1 VSGLTPNTA
10 ATPSTRSPILVITPE
25 NQGTLK
31 VLIFGDSQ
39 TGGARGTG
47 SKIREKLIAAGLSAN
62 NVHVSTNVSM
72 TTEFL
77 IEMATFNSGR
87 GDFKGESPLLN
98 NDARWRT
105 PRGRHA
111 THWIPSSATPF
122 PTSEY
127 DIVFMFAG
135 GNDTNAVGKWYSTYL
150 NTGGSVSR
158 LASLFGSKLIWIG
171 PAPSTR
177 ITGRVPLER
186 AGGNADIYLTGP
198 TARVDGTPMTA
209 AQRREEYNNKLKITL
224 ANRPGFLG
232 DEANTGVLYL
242 DVRDIPS
249 RSLPGAVEQLPGVY
263 FPNLG
268 DGLHIHSGTHGRTT
282 VERVSSWAVEQA
294 QTTEVSQVASGQ
306 RDRERAM
313 ASALAGPRPGSP
325 NISLGAFSP
334 CASSSRIPGGNPA
347 IPLARGDGVKI
358 IPPVKRWVNAIG
370 DNPPHITT
378 LPAHPSPPLSTW
390 RRATNFMQRRGRR
403 GTAES
408 YVRNHGGVDIYGPWG
423 TPALA
428 VADARVVHSSLTKHG
443 ANFQPQTGERHAPIS
458 WWGPGFSSYGHI
470 VVLELSSPAPSIP
483 GSPPE
488 SKRWVLYA
496 HLANISV
503 QVGQNVP
510 AGFQIGTMG
519 NTNGRREFPNHIF
532 TGPHLHFELSSR
544 RYPLGRR
551 DKVSTASW
559 AYTLDPTSLLC
570 PCGSP
575 TVTPHPEGR
584 SGQNPWRP
592 GARCGNDEASS
603 AEPTADLTD
612 LRSNLL

>member
-1 VSGLTPNTA
+1 
-10 ATPSTRSPILVITPE
+10 
-25 NQGTLK
+25 
-31 VLIFGDSQ
+31 
-39 TGGARGTG
+39 
-47 SKIREKLIAAGLSAN
+47 
-62 NVHVSTNVSM
+62 
-72 TTEFL
+72 
-77 IEMATFNSGR
+77 
-87 GDFKGESPLLN
+87 
-98 NDARWRT
+98 
-105 PRGRHA
+105 
-111 THWIPSSATPF
+111 
-122 PTSEY
+122 
-127 DIVFMFAG
+127 
-135 GNDTNAVGKWYSTYL
+135 
-150 NTGGSVSR
+150 
-158 LASLFGSKLIWIG
+158 
-171 PAPSTR
+171 
-177 ITGRVPLER
+177 
-186 AGGNADIYLTGP
+186 
-198 TARVDGTPMTA
+198 
-209 AQRREEYNNKLKITL
+209 
-224 ANRPGFLG
+224 
-232 DEANTGVLYL
+232 
-242 DVRDIPS
+242 
-249 RSLPGAVEQLPGVY
+249 
-263 FPNLG
+263 
-268 DGLHIHSGTHGRTT
+268 
-282 VERVSSWAVEQA
+282 
-294 QTTEVSQVASGQ
+294 
-306 RDRERAM
+306 
-313 ASALAGPRPGSP
+313 
-325 NISLGAFSP
+325 
-334 CASSSRIPGGNPA
+334 
-347 IPLARGDGVKI
+347 
-358 IPPVKRWVNAIG
+358 
-370 DNPPHITT
+370 
-378 LPAHPSPPLSTW
+378 
-390 RRATNFMQRRGRR
+390 MQRRGRR

-470 VVLELSSPAPSIP
+470 VVLELSTPAPSIP